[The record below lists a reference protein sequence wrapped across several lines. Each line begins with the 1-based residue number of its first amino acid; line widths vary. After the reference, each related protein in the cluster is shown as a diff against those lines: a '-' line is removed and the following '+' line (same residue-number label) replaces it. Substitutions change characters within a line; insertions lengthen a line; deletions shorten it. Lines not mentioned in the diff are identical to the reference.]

1 MKIRTITQLPSA
13 DVFVSSWMEMSVPLA
28 DQPGMYVSRKASYEA
43 IKNDISS
50 TTTNSIARKYSLDN
64 QSGPISLS
72 TLATQVNALSN
83 ENCNVKGIKDF
94 KDWPIVS
101 ADFPV
106 AESSTDARF
115 NVYGNDFEYI
125 LPNVKKIKELVDD
138 NVVFMS
144 TTKSLVAEGNPL
156 PQHKRSDTDD
166 SVVESLEYGNTIGQG
181 KFYFWQIDAQQTD
194 SSTSIHDKDSGSVDG
209 YEEIRDTGNLVVW
222 GWLAENI
229 TPPPAPEQCWVALFA
244 KLKCENYNNTE
255 MDVPVQ
261 VKPWIRGVNSPIIQ
275 YVSFNI
281 PVRKGLRL
289 KIKTGFPVNGDNS
302 GLQNPGSLT
311 FLDGNIPNAFFG
323 YVIK

>member
-1 MKIRTITQLPSA
+1 
-13 DVFVSSWMEMSVPLA
+13 MSVPMDLTSN
-28 DQPGMYVSRKASYEA
+28 MYVSRKALYDD

-50 TTTNSIARKYSLDN
+50 TTTSNIVDTYNL
-64 QSGPISLS
+64 SGPSGKISLS
-72 TLATQVNALSN
+72 AIDAQVKQLSN
-83 ENCNVKGIKDF
+83 DNCTIDGIKQF
-94 KDWPIVS
+94 AKWPFIS
-101 ADFPV
+101 SDFPS
-106 AESSTDARF
+106 ASSSTDPQF
-115 NVYGNDFEYI
+115 DIYGSDFEYI
-125 LPNVKKIKELVDD
+125 LPNVKKIKEMVDD

-156 PQHKRSDTDD
+156 PQHRYSSTDD

-194 SSTSIHDKDSGSVDG
+194 SSKSIHDSDSGSVDG

-229 TPPPAPEQCWVALFA
+229 IPPAPEQCWVALFA

-255 MDVPVQ
+255 VDVPIQ
-261 VKPWIRGVNSPIIQ
+261 VKPWIRGANASTIQ
-275 YVSFNI
+275 YVSFNV